1 MDDVEEIIKSD
12 CRTCKR
18 RTRHS
23 VMRELEEET
32 DPESY
37 HERDTWQ
44 IIQCMGCLTT
54 GFRHRN
60 DDYEQVYEADDGDV
74 RHTVSIELYPRVLR
88 NHQGL
93 SLRYLIPPLI
103 RKVYIQ
109 TLASYGEQAY
119 VLASIGLRANI
130 EAVCNHL
137 QISGNNLEKRIDLL
151 FKGGFIS
158 NADKKRLHA
167 IRFLGNDA
175 AHDIKEPKESELR
188 VALEIIEHLLNSVF
202 ILEHKATRLETVV
215 ESYPE
220 FLGLINSCVG
230 TASSGQAIS
239 LGALLGAKRRLVGGN
254 IDSFENQLK
263 IEIQEGKVVKLSLA
277 QNELVGGKEVQL
289 YTLNVDDETSSDDL
303 TDDLF

>member
-1 MDDVEEIIKSD
+1 MSDSEEIITSD
-12 CRTCKR
+12 CRACKR

-23 VMRELEEET
+23 VIQELEEET

-37 HERDTWQ
+37 HEKDTWQ

-60 DDYEQVYEADDGDV
+60 DDYEQVYEIGDGDV

-93 SLRYLIPPLI
+93 SFRHFIPPLI
-103 RKVYIQ
+103 RKVYLQ
-109 TLASYGEQAY
+109 TLAAYGEQAY

-151 FKGGFIS
+151 FKGGYIS

-175 AHDIKEPKESELR
+175 AHDIKEPKEAELR
-188 VALEIIEHLLNSVF
+188 VALEIIEHLINSVF
-202 ILEHKATRLETVV
+202 ILEKKATRLETVV

-220 FLGLINSCVG
+220 FLRLINSCAG
-230 TASSGQAIS
+230 SAPSAQAIS
-239 LGALLGAKRRLVGGN
+239 LGALLGAKRRLVSSN

-263 IEIQEGKVVKLSLA
+263 SDIQEGRVAKLSLA
-277 QNELVGGKEVQL
+277 QNETVGGKEVQL
-289 YTLNVDDETSSDDL
+289 YTLNVDETKPNDDS